1 MKKILVAFGLLLFAS
16 SVFAID
22 CGDMDEK
29 LVILDNASK
38 LDTNIYDEK
47 GAHNKIE
54 WVDYKLIGDSYTG
67 GRWSSRNKQDSNLN
81 VSGFAICIDN
91 DEYVNITN
99 INRGPYCWCRVEKV
113 DNYRVSGNWEK
124 IKEFNRHKF
133 DETKYEGK
141 KDKALQKKKEIEE
154 KNIQDCMDNCA
165 TACQD
170 RRANLIHKINGFYNC
185 GRATYK
191 IQDARCVIDNKFV
204 HAKSILIFDDMAEI
218 QMLDGGSIVFKREEN
233 NKLFDYVGKYQGDT
247 IYLRLK
253 NKQIFVGRNK
263 YSAKECL

>member
-54 WVDYKLIGDSYTG
+54 LVDYKLIDGSYTG

-91 DEYVNITN
+91 DEYLNITN

-113 DNYRVSGNWEK
+113 DNYSVGSIWES
-124 IKEFNRHKF
+124 IKEFDNHEF
-133 DETKYEGK
+133 DESKYEGK
-141 KDKALQKKKEIEE
+141 KDKAEQKKKEVEE
-154 KNIQDCMDNCA
+154 KNIQDCMRNCA
-165 TACQD
+165 TACQE

-185 GRATYK
+185 GRAIYK

-218 QMLDGGSIVFKREEN
+218 QILGGGSIVFKREEN

-247 IYLRLK
+247 IYLRFK
-253 NKQIFVGRNK
+253 SKQIFVGRNK